1 MSKTIYNADYSE
13 CLPEALK
20 KDPKMVALANAT
32 AAALLD
38 TSGIIDNVLIYSR
51 FDELPE
57 ELVDI
62 LAYDLH
68 VDWYDYNYPLEAKR
82 DLVKNSVKVHKKMGT
97 KYAIETALGS
107 LFPESEVEEWFQ
119 YEGEPGHFHIV
130 LDVTNQRITADY
142 AAIIRAVKMY
152 KRLSAHMDEL
162 TYQGQVHGVIYTH
175 GEYFRYK
182 TPLTGRLNAGTYP
195 QRNTKAGI
203 GAATY
208 IVGTEA
214 AGFIFTAPAAGTKPY
229 RNTVFSQQAAHID
242 ADTALNTFGYTN
254 TPAGRIKAG
263 EQPQRNTKAGI
274 GAATYIVGTEAAG
287 FIFTAPAAGT
297 KPYRNTV
304 FSQQAAHIDA
314 DTALNTFGYT
324 NTPAGRIKAGE
335 QPQRNTRGQTSGAT
349 VTAAGTVPERSTVQQ
364 TQGGA
369 VGTSTQAMGFSYGV
383 KPCGSRRKL

>member
-1 MSKTIYNADYSE
+1 MHVNGVDSGHITSHSIS
-13 CLPEALK
+13 
-20 KDPKMVALANAT
+20 ANQEN
-32 AAALLD
+32 L
-38 TSGIIDNVLIYSR
+38 VEVR

-229 RNTVFSQQAAHID
+229 RNTVFSQQAGAYRRRHGVEYVW
-242 ADTALNTFGYTN
+242 LYKYTSR
-254 TPAGRIKAG
+254 TDK
-263 EQPQRNTKAGI
+263 
-274 GAATYIVGTEAAG
+274 
-287 FIFTAPAAGT
+287 
-297 KPYRNTV
+297 
-304 FSQQAAHIDA
+304 
-314 DTALNTFGYT
+314 
-324 NTPAGRIKAGE
+324 
-335 QPQRNTRGQTSGAT
+335 
-349 VTAAGTVPERSTVQQ
+349 
-364 TQGGA
+364 
-369 VGTSTQAMGFSYGV
+369 
-383 KPCGSRRKL
+383 SRRTATEEHKRADKRCHGHGK